1 MQITRQ
7 TEYAV
12 RVMLELAR
20 LPKGEMLS
28 AREISEKQQIPEVFL
43 KKTIQI
49 LARAGLVHT
58 QRGPRGGVQL
68 AKDPTEVTLA
78 DILVAVEGPL
88 ALNVCLVPGYEC
100 VNKPGCK
107 VHRVLARAQKA
118 LVSELSCNSL
128 AELAEL

>member
-1 MQITRQ
+1 VQITRQ

-12 RVMLELAR
+12 RVMLELSR

-28 AREISEKQQIPEVFL
+28 ARDISERQQVPEVFL

-68 AKDPTEVTLA
+68 AKDPAEITLA
-78 DILVAVEGPL
+78 DILVAVEGPV
-88 ALNVCLVPGYEC
+88 ALNLCLAPGYEC
-100 VNKPGCK
+100 VNKPDCK
-107 VHRVLARAQKA
+107 VHRVLAKAQKA
-118 LVSELSCNSL
+118 LVSELSAQSL
-128 AELAEL
+128 ADLARV

>member
-12 RVMLELAR
+12 RVMLELSR

-28 AREISEKQQIPEVFL
+28 ARDISERQQVPEVFL

-68 AKDPTEVTLA
+68 AKDPAEITLA
-78 DILVAVEGPL
+78 DILVAVEGPV
-88 ALNVCLVPGYEC
+88 ALNLCLAPGYEC
-100 VNKPGCK
+100 VNKPDCK
-107 VHRVLARAQKA
+107 VHRVLAKAQKA
-118 LVSELSCNSL
+118 LVSELSAQSL
-128 AELAEL
+128 ADLARV

>member
-100 VNKPGCK
+100 VNKPDCK

-128 AELAEL
+128 AELAEV